1 MYVIIIGCGR
11 VGYLISNRLSKEG
24 HDVVVIDNDEASFD
38 SLSSEFSGFSLLG
51 DAGEIEILKQ
61 AGIEKADSVFVTT
74 RKDNLNLMVA
84 QVAKSIFDVPYVVAK
99 LYDPKSEEIFSSFG
113 IRTISP
119 PGMAVQE
126 FLQEIKKLRKQ

>member
-11 VGYLISNRLSKEG
+11 VGSLISNRLSKEG
-24 HDVVVIDNDEASFD
+24 HDVVIIDNDEALFD
-38 SLSSEFSGFSLLG
+38 NLSSEFSGFSLLG
-51 DAGEIEILKQ
+51 DPGEIEILKQ
-61 AGIEKADSVFVTT
+61 AKIEKADAVFVTT

-99 LYDPKSEEIFSSFG
+99 LYDPKPEEIFSSFG